1 MKNLVFFSS
10 LLVAAMFTFV
20 SCGGNDPTDYTLKDL
35 SVVAGNYTGQCV
47 VSPVGT
53 NNMDTTIAT
62 TVQLVGNSTVNTMQL
77 QTDESGFATNHGDV
91 LSNFKNTT
99 DGLGYTFNIKGFTF
113 TRNNIAYINKW
124 FPSPTWSNI
133 SDVAVTINS
142 SNDATYTKSNK
153 TMTFS
158 YTGTAT
164 FTATPQVG
172 AASSQTVNVKYSFTV
187 VKQ

>member
-1 MKNLVFFSS
+1 MKLISKFFVLAFIAS
-10 LLVAAMFTFV
+10 FFV
-20 SCGGNDPTDYTLKDL
+20 SCGGDDPKDYTVKDL
-35 SVVAGNYTGQCV
+35 SVVAGTYVGKCV
-47 VSPVGT
+47 ITPSGT
-53 NNMDTTIAT
+53 TNMDTTVNAI
-62 TVQLVGNSTVNTMQL
+62 VQLVGNSTSTTMQL
-77 QTDESGFATNHGDV
+77 QTDESGFTTNHGDV

-99 DGLGYTFNIKGFTF
+99 DELGYTFDIKGFNF
-113 TRNNIAYINKW
+113 TRNNISYINKW

-142 SNDATYTKSNK
+142 SSDPKYIKSTK
-153 TMTFS
+153 TLTFS

-172 AASSQTVNVKYSFTV
+172 AASSQTVNIKYSFTV